1 MRQIAVVSGK
11 GGTGK
16 TSITAA
22 FVQLAAPP
30 VVSVDADVDASNLA
44 LLLAGVDEPWRE
56 FSASRVSRIDPAR
69 CNLCRR
75 CLDAC
80 RFGALSVADGT
91 FVVRDIACE
100 GCGVCA
106 VVCRQEAVSFV
117 ARPSGRW
124 TVRATRRG
132 PMVHATLAVGGGT
145 SGKLVATLRDT
156 ARGIAQHVG
165 AAWLLI
171 DGPPGIGCP
180 VHAAITGVDLLLA
193 VTEPTPSALHDL
205 ARVLDLARRFRLP
218 AAVIL
223 NKSDLDPATTERV
236 AAAAALRGAVV
247 LGRVPF
253 DPAVPRALA
262 AGESPLAVPGVGQA
276 LAEAWGLVE
285 RHVDQLAEVRGGRA
299 DAVV

>member
-44 LLLAGVDEPWRE
+44 LLLAGADEPWRE
-56 FSASRVSRIDPAR
+56 FSASRVARIDSAR
-69 CNLCRR
+69 CDQCWR
-75 CLDAC
+75 CVDAC
-80 RFGALSVADGT
+80 RFGALRAAGGIPA
-91 FVVRDIACE
+91 VRDITCE

-106 VVCRQEAVSFV
+106 LVCREGAVSFV

-124 TVRATRRG
+124 TVRATPRG
-132 PMVHATLAVGGGT
+132 PVVHAALAVGGGN

-180 VHAAITGVDLLLA
+180 VHAAVTGVDLLLA
-193 VTEPTPSALHDL
+193 VTEPTPAALHDL
-205 ARVLDLARRFRLP
+205 ARVLDLANRFRLP

-236 AAAAALRGAVV
+236 AAAAASRGAVV

-262 AGESPLAVPGVGQA
+262 AGASPLAVPAVRQA
-276 LAEAWGLVE
+276 LVEAWTAIG
-285 RHVDQLAEVRGGRA
+285 RHLDRLAEKGGRM
-299 DAVV
+299 DAAV